1 MLQSS
6 VPRKIFSTEDVEV
19 GDFVQEKLF
28 SDTTVYVV
36 TKKTKKAVFLKKCK
50 RGSVVEKE
58 NRDGNPMPL
67 VWAEAV
73 VDEDANEIQLRQRKT
88 GGFGT
93 LTNRRIRPARLING
107 TPVSLIDYRV

>member
-28 SDTTVYVV
+28 SDTVVYVV
-36 TKKTKKAVFLKKCK
+36 TKKSKKAVFLKKCK
-50 RGSVVEKE
+50 KGDVVERD

-67 VWAEAV
+67 VWSEAV
-73 VDEDANEIQLRQRKT
+73 VDEDADEIQLRQRKT

-93 LTNRRIRPARLING
+93 NTNRRIRPAHVIND
-107 TPVSLIDYRV
+107 TPVSLTDYRV